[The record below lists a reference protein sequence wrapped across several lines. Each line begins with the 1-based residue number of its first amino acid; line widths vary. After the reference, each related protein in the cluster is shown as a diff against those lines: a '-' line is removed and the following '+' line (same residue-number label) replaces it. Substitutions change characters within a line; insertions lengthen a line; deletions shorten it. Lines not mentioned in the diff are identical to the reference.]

1 MLKSAG
7 LEQTFDFFF
16 LNFEFL
22 LPFKINGEVNIYF
35 IYNMSPWA
43 LLFVYKFTF
52 LIVVYFH
59 QSMLAMFSVFMVC
72 LLLQANGRGLTHW
85 KL

>member
-1 MLKSAG
+1 
-7 LEQTFDFFF
+7 
-16 LNFEFL
+16 
-22 LPFKINGEVNIYF
+22 
-35 IYNMSPWA
+35 MSPWA

-59 QSMLAMFSVFMVC
+59 QSMLMFYVFMVC